1 MTSETWRVVLAPR
14 YPDGAA
20 EERQLTAL
28 ECAVL
33 QGFSPSLTLSGGSS
47 AARVKIGDAVP
58 PPAAQRIAEQ
68 MLHTLLLA
76 DAGGFVLS
84 SGGGVWVREHQ
95 IAGHA

>member
-1 MTSETWRVVLAPR
+1 MR
-14 YPDGAA
+14 G
-20 EERQLTAL
+20 
-28 ECAVL
+28 
-33 QGFSPSLTLSGGSS
+33 
-47 AARVKIGDAVP
+47 IVP